1 MIKPK
6 QKKKD
11 EGNVQNKIRLEKIT
25 KNHKE
30 DGEKEKQKRKKNR
43 GGWST
48 LHQAKPMQ
56 EKVYTIY
63 TLIFYHRLFK

>member
-11 EGNVQNKIRLEKIT
+11 EDNLQNKIRLEKIT

-30 DGEKEKQKRKKNR
+30 DGEEEKQKRKK
-43 GGWST
+43 
-48 LHQAKPMQ
+48 
-56 EKVYTIY
+56 
-63 TLIFYHRLFK
+63 

>member
-11 EGNVQNKIRLEKIT
+11 EGNLQNKIRLEKIT

-30 DGEKEKQKRKKNR
+30 DGEEEKQKRKKR
-43 GGWST
+43 GWST
-48 LHQAKPMQ
+48 LHQAKPIAG
-56 EKVYTIY
+56 KGVHNIY
-63 TLIFYHRLFK
+63 IHFLS

>member
-11 EGNVQNKIRLEKIT
+11 EGNLQNKIRLEKIT

-30 DGEKEKQKRKKNR
+30 DGEEEKQKRKK
-43 GGWST
+43 
-48 LHQAKPMQ
+48 
-56 EKVYTIY
+56 
-63 TLIFYHRLFK
+63 

>member
-30 DGEKEKQKRKKNR
+30 DGEKEKQKRKKIE
-43 GGWST
+43 GDG
-48 LHQAKPMQ
+48 LHCMKPSPCRKRCTQ
-56 EKVYTIY
+56 YI
-63 TLIFYHRLFK
+63 H